1 MNGMGILEFDLEV
14 EVLSRDNRVGL
25 GRNNLLEVSLKSLQ
39 MALWLDLGGEM
50 EWNGMKLGVE
60 LGGVS
65 VIV

>member
-14 EVLSRDNRVGL
+14 EVLSRDNRVRL
-25 GRNNLLEVSLKSLQ
+25 GRNNLLEMSLQSLQ

-50 EWNGMKLGVE
+50 EWNGVK

>member
-14 EVLSRDNRVGL
+14 EVLSRDNRVRL
-25 GRNNLLEVSLKSLQ
+25 GRNNLLEMSLQSLQ

-50 EWNGMKLGVE
+50 EWKGVK

>member
-1 MNGMGILEFDLEV
+1 M
-14 EVLSRDNRVGL
+14 
-25 GRNNLLEVSLKSLQ
+25 SLQSLQ

-50 EWNGMKLGVE
+50 EWNGVKLGLE